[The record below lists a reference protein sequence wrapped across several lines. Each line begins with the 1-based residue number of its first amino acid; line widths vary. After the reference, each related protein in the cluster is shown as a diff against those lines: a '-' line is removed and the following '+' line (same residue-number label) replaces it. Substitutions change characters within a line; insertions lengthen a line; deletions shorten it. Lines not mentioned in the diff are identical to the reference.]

1 MPLSRVVCVAVFSAL
16 LLAALAESQ
25 AAGRPPPAWA
35 EPSTARGQGGM
46 VVAAEAHAA
55 EAGVE
60 ILRRGGNAVDAAV
73 AVAFALAVT
82 HSAAGNLGG
91 GGFMLIRLANG
102 AAIMVD
108 YRELAPLAARA
119 DMYLNAEGN
128 FVPERSTLGWQAA
141 GVPGTVAGL
150 ELALRA
156 YGTMS
161 LEEIIA
167 PAIRLAENGFP
178 VSERLARDLRQAA
191 PRLERFSESRRIF
204 LRNGRYYQPGEIF
217 KQKELA
223 KTLKKIARG
232 GTREFYE
239 GSIAQRLAREMR
251 RHGGLITL
259 EDLRRYRARLREPL
273 RGSFAGYEIITAP
286 PPSSGGVA
294 LLEMLNIL
302 GPLLSG
308 NSAPLAPD
316 TVHLIAEAMRRA
328 FADRARYLGDP
339 DFAAMPVRGLLDKR
353 YADELRASI
362 DPQRASASEQL
373 LLPDPYRYQARAAAA
388 AVHLQEAEDTTHF
401 SVVDAA
407 GNAVANTYTINYLYG
422 NGVTVP
428 GLGFL
433 LNNEMD
439 DFSPKAGTANTA
451 GLVHAEANKIA
462 PRKRPL
468 SCMTPT
474 IVVRDNE
481 TVLVLGSPGGPR
493 IINAVFLVL
502 LNRLAF
508 GLDLAAAVALPRY
521 HHQWLPDK
529 LFLEDEGVAAGL
541 LEALR
546 ARGHTLEPRGYV
558 GTVNAIERNL
568 ATGELYGVGDGRRG
582 GVARGLPQ
590 PEAAQAVREKQP

>member
-1 MPLSRVVCVAVFSAL
+1 MQLSRATYAAVFLAL
-16 LLAALAESQ
+16 LLAPLPASLAGE
-25 AAGRPPPAWA
+25 A
-35 EPSTARGQGGM
+35 STARGQGGM

-82 HSAAGNLGG
+82 HPGAGNLGG
-91 GGFMLIRLANG
+91 GGFMLIRMANG

-108 YRELAPLAARA
+108 YREMAPLAARP
-119 DMYLNAEGN
+119 DMYLDAEGN
-128 FVPERSTLGWQAA
+128 FIPERSTLGWQAA

-150 ELALRA
+150 ELALHA

-161 LEEIIA
+161 LEEVIA

-178 VSERLARDLRQAA
+178 VSARLAHDLRQAA

-204 LRNGRYYQPGEIF
+204 LRNGRYYQPGESF

-232 GTREFYE
+232 GAREFYQ

-251 RHGGLITL
+251 RQGGLITR

-302 GPLLSG
+302 APLLPG
-308 NSAPLAPD
+308 HSAPRAPD
-316 TVHLIAEAMRRA
+316 VVHLVVEAMRRA

-339 DFAAMPVRGLLDKR
+339 DFAAIPVRGLLDKR

-362 DPQRASASEQL
+362 DPQRASPSEQL
-373 LLPDPYRYQARAAAA
+373 LLPDPHRYEGRAAVRAG
-388 AVHLQEAEDTTHF
+388 HFRETEHTTHF

-407 GNAVANTYTINYLYG
+407 GNAVANTYTINYFFG

-439 DFSPKAGTANTA
+439 DFSPKPGTPNTA
-451 GLVHAEANKIA
+451 GLVHAEANKIE

-474 IVVRDNE
+474 MAVRDNE
-481 TVLVLGSPGGPR
+481 AVLVLGSPGGPR

-508 GLDLAAAVALPRY
+508 GLELAEAVSLPRY

-529 LFLEDEGVAAGL
+529 LFVEGEGIADSL
-541 LEALR
+541 IEALR
-546 ARGHTLEPRGYV
+546 ARGHIVEQRGYV
-558 GTVNAIERNL
+558 GTVNAIERNP

-582 GVARGLPQ
+582 GVARGLPAL
-590 PEAAQAVREKQP
+590 AAMAAGEQVVTGKQP